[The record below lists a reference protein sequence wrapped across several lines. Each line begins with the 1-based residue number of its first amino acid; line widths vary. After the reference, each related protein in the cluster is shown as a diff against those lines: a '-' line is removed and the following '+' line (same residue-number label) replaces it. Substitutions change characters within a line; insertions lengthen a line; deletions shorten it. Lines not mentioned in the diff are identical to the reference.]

1 MTKTFNQND
10 VTKTELTK
18 DNLLPSVL
26 KWCAEHDAD
35 IEAMN
40 IKPWDPTGAFHKQ
53 YSNRQIEIGFNGNPK
68 GYGVSIVNN
77 GFAYGIGFEVAL
89 TTGVGKGL
97 TYILDEDCEFFEDVE
112 ALYYIGELYEIL
124 DFVRKFSLSGSYK

>member
-26 KWCAEHDAD
+26 KWCTEYDTD
-35 IEAMN
+35 IKAMN
-40 IKPWDPTGAFHKQ
+40 VKPWDPTGEFNKK
-53 YSNRQIEIGFNGNPK
+53 YSNRQIEIEFKGVPT

-77 GFAYGIGFEVAL
+77 AFSYGNGFEVAL
-89 TTGVGKGL
+89 TDGVGKEL
-97 TYILDEDCEFFEDVE
+97 TYIKDDRCEFFDDVE
-112 ALYYIGELYEIL
+112 VPYHVEDLYELL
-124 DFVRKFSLSGSYK
+124 DFVRRLSLGRSCE

>member
-10 VTKTELTK
+10 VIKTSLTK

-26 KWCAEHDAD
+26 KWCANHDAD
-35 IEAMN
+35 IKAMN
-40 IKPWDPTGAFHKQ
+40 VKPWDPTGAFHEQ
-53 YSNRQIEIGFNGNPK
+53 YSNRQIEIEFKGDPT

-89 TTGVGKGL
+89 TTGVGKL
-97 TYILDEDCEFFEDVE
+97 ITYINDDDCEFFDDVE
-112 ALYYIGELYEIL
+112 VPFYVEDLYEIL
-124 DFVRKFSLSGSYK
+124 DFVRKLAKHEEEK